1 MPISVE
7 PYVAE
12 RILFER
18 YVAPVNPE
26 TDMVAAIQA
35 IKEFHQQVQRE
46 FFVIVDAR
54 EFPVTF
60 DVLVEALD
68 LVRRQMMGVPARFVV
83 IGDSELIRL
92 AAEAIA
98 QRQYGGFEAGK
109 VFATDT
115 DAFEYCT
122 AELRKSA

>member
-7 PYVAE
+7 PHAAE

-26 TDMVAAIQA
+26 TDMLTAIQA
-35 IKEFHQQVQRE
+35 IKEFYEQVQRE

-60 DVLVEALD
+60 DVLVDALN
-68 LVRRQMMGVPARFVV
+68 LVRRQMAGVPARFVV
-83 IGDSELIRL
+83 IGDNELIRL

-98 QRQYGGFEAGK
+98 QRQYGSFEAGK
-109 VFATDT
+109 VFAADT
-115 DAFEYCT
+115 EAFEYCT